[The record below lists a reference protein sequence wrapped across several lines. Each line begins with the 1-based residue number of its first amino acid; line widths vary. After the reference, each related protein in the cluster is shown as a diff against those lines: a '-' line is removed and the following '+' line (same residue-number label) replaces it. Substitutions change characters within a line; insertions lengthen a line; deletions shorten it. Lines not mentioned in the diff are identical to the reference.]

1 MTNEPRPDPDLLL
14 AAIAK
19 LDSQE
24 KRGKLKIFFGMSA
37 GVGKTYA
44 MLRAAHVK
52 LSEGRDVV
60 IGYIETHGRAETD
73 ALVAGLPII
82 PRARIEHR
90 GITLTETDLD
100 AILARKPELVLVDEL
115 AHTNAPGCRHP
126 KRYQDVLEILAAGI
140 DVYSTLNVQHV
151 ASRADTVREI
161 TGANSPEVVP
171 DSVLDIAEIELIDIS
186 PENLIKRLDEG
197 KVYLPDRAEVAMINF
212 FREGNLTALREMALR
227 LTAERVGQD
236 VRDYMQVM
244 QIAGPWKT
252 GHRLLVGLS
261 PSPLS
266 EQMAR
271 WTRRLADS
279 LSCEW
284 VAVYVETSS
293 PLSEAGES
301 RLNRNLTVARELG
314 AEVITTADEDV
325 VGGLLRVARQHNI
338 TQIVV
343 GKPGRAFWPF
353 SRDSSLRRLV
363 RESGNIDIHIVRA
376 QKKTGEEPAPVW
388 HFRNTSSLRQYGVAL
403 AGVGVSTLV
412 AYLCHQLVGYR
423 TVGTVY
429 LLNVVVM
436 ALFVGRGPILAAAA
450 AGAVLWN
457 FCFIPPVRT
466 LYIATLEDAFVFGAY
481 FIVALV
487 LGQLI
492 TRLRA
497 QERAER
503 RREERATALY
513 MLTRGL
519 ADAVGMEEILRNLVK
534 QVGVVFGAEVAVF
547 LPQADGQIARQDLS
561 STFDVTDK
569 EQSVADWVFRHGQA
583 AGRFTDNLPLAEAL
597 YLPLAATSN
606 MVGVMAVRLRQ
617 PNPLSIDQR
626 NLLDAFARQGALVMD
641 RQRLRDA
648 AGQAKVLAESERL
661 GKTLL
666 NSVSHEIRT
675 PLAVITSAVAALA
688 TAPPGPSNMTRSSLL
703 GEIQEAATRLNRIV
717 GNLLNMTRLESG
729 HIKPKLEW
737 CDVADLF
744 NVTRKSVEGDLA
756 AHKFSI
762 AVQSGMPLV
771 QMDFVLMEQ
780 AISNLL
786 LNASIYTPVGTEV
799 ELRAAVEGAECV
811 LSVLDRGPGLP
822 PDMINRLFD
831 KFYRFPGSPVGGTGL
846 GLSIV
851 KGFVEA
857 QFGRVEARNRPG
869 GGAVFSIHLPLG
881 QPPQLTPE
889 TK

>member
-14 AAIAK
+14 AAISK
-19 LDSQE
+19 LESQE

-44 MLRAAHVK
+44 MLRAAH
-52 LSEGRDVV
+52 LQLAEGRDVV
-60 IGYIETHGRAETD
+60 IGYIETHGRKETD
-73 ALVAGLPII
+73 ALVAGLPLI
-82 PRARIEHR
+82 PRAKFEHR
-90 GITLTETDLD
+90 GITITETDLD

-126 KRYQDVLEILAAGI
+126 KRYQDVLEILSAGI

-151 ASRADTVREI
+151 SSRADTVREI
-161 TGANSPEVVP
+161 TGANSAEVVP
-171 DSVLDIAEIELIDIS
+171 DSILDIAEIELIDIS

-197 KVYLPDRAEVAMINF
+197 KVYLPDRAEMAMINF

-244 QIAGPWKT
+244 QITGPWKT

-284 VAVYVETSS
+284 AAVYVETSA
-293 PLSEAGES
+293 PLSDAAQS
-301 RLNRNLTVARELG
+301 RLAANLAVARELG
-314 AEVITTADEDV
+314 AEVITTVDEDV
-325 VGGLLRVARQHNI
+325 VRGLLRVARQHNI
-338 TQIVV
+338 TQIIV
-343 GKPGRAFWPF
+343 GKPGRAVWPLPG
-353 SRDSSLRRLV
+353 DGSLRRLV

-376 QKKTGEEPAPVW
+376 EKKASPDPASVS
-388 HFRNTSSLRQYGVAL
+388 HFRNTSSLRQYGIAL
-403 AGVGVSTLV
+403 GGVLVSTLI
-412 AYLCHQLVGYR
+412 AFLCYQLTGYR
-423 TVGTVY
+423 TIGTIY
-429 LLNVVVM
+429 LLNVVAL

-450 AGAVLWN
+450 AGALLWN

-466 LYIATLEDAFVFGAY
+466 LYIGNIEDAFVFGAY
-481 FIVALV
+481 FTVAIV

-513 MLTRGL
+513 MLTRDL
-519 ADAVGMEEILRNLVK
+519 ADAVGLDEILGKLVK
-534 QVGVVFGAEVAVF
+534 QVGTVFDAEVAVF
-547 LPQADGQIARQDLS
+547 VAQPSGQIARQDTS
-561 STFDVTDK
+561 STFEVSEK

-583 AGRFTDNLPLAEAL
+583 AGQFTDNLPLAEAL
-597 YLPLAATSN
+597 YLPLAATTN
-606 MVGVMAVRLRQ
+606 MVGVLAVRLRQ
-617 PNPLSIDQR
+617 SAPLGMDQR
-626 NLLDAFARQGALVMD
+626 NLLDAFARQGALVID
-641 RQRLRDA
+641 RQRLRDS

-675 PLAVITSAVAALA
+675 PLAVITSAVSALA
-688 TAPPGPSNMTRSSLL
+688 SPPADNQSANRALL
-703 GEIQEAATRLNRIV
+703 AEIQQAATRLNRIV

-744 NVTRKSVEGDLA
+744 NVTRKSVEADLA
-756 AHKFSI
+756 SHRLSI
-762 AVQSGMPLV
+762 ALEPGLPLV
-771 QMDFVLMEQ
+771 NMDFVLMEQ

-786 LNASIYTPVGTEV
+786 LNASLYTPVGTEV
-799 ELRAAVEGAECV
+799 ELRAAVDNTDCV
-811 LSVLDRGPGLP
+811 FSVSDRGPGLP

-831 KFYRFPGSPVGGTGL
+831 KFYRSPGSPVGGTGL

-857 QFGRVEARNRPG
+857 QGGRVEAANRPG

-881 QPPQLTPE
+881 RPPQLTPE